1 VRCEHDG
8 VRSRA
13 AIGWLIG
20 VVAAG
25 VAVGVG
31 ELVAVAF
38 RPAAA
43 PVIAVGD
50 RLITLT
56 PSSVRRNAIESVGT
70 NDKPLL
76 LAGIYLLLAVFGAL
90 IGELAMRR
98 LAYGVAGV
106 VALGAFGSYCALTAD
121 GSRTSDV
128 VPTIVGSAVALAV
141 LVALV
146 LAASASLA
154 AESAADAQASRPP
167 GQPER
172 RRFLQGTVAAAGL
185 AAVAGFA
192 GRAAADAR
200 FSAAGDRAQA
210 ALPGP
215 EQQSA
220 SGVAG
225 TTVMTP
231 RGADLGKSGVPWATP
246 NGDFYRIDTALEVPQ
261 LSRGQWQLRVHG
273 MVKHPLT
280 LTYDQ
285 LTSRPLVDHWVTL
298 CCVSNTVGGNL
309 ISNALFRGALL
320 ADVLREA
327 GISPDADE
335 LLMTSVD
342 GMTIGAPAKVVMD
355 GRPAL
360 LAVGMNGQPLPIEHG
375 YPVRVVVPGLY
386 GYVSAC
392 KWVVDIEATRF
403 QDRRAF
409 WVDQGWDAEPPIQL
423 ASRIDRPRSGSSVTA
438 GTTVPIAGV
447 AWDQHVGVSRVE
459 VQIGDGPWQ
468 RARLASVPSTD
479 TWRQWVLPWRPAKPG
494 SYVLRVRAVDAKGHV
509 QTDAS
514 HGPFPYGATGY
525 HAVTV
530 RVDT

>member
-1 VRCEHDG
+1 M
-8 VRSRA
+8 RSRA

-56 PSSVRRNAIESVGT
+56 PPSVRRNAIESVGT

-98 LAYGVAGV
+98 PAYGVAGV
-106 VALGAFGSYCALTAD
+106 VALGGFGSYCALTAD

-154 AESAADAQASRPP
+154 AAGAQPGP
-167 GQPER
+167 DHQGQPER

-185 AAVAGFA
+185 AAVAGL
-192 GRAAADAR
+192 GGSAAADAR
-200 FSAAGDRAQA
+200 FSAVGDRAQA

-215 EQQSA
+215 EQPGA

-225 TTVMTP
+225 TAVTTP

-246 NGDFYRIDTALEVPQ
+246 SADFYRIDTALEVPQ
-261 LSRGQWQLRVHG
+261 LSRRQWQLRVHG
-273 MVKHPLT
+273 LVTHPVT

-285 LTSRPLVDHWVTL
+285 LTSRPLVDHWITL
-298 CCVSNTVGGNL
+298 CCVSNPVGGNL

-327 GISPDADE
+327 GMSADADE

-403 QDRRAF
+403 QDRQAF
-409 WVDQGWDAEPPIQL
+409 WVEQGWVAEPPIQL
-423 ASRIDRPRSGSSVTA
+423 ASRIDRPHSGNSVPA

-459 VQIGDGPWQ
+459 VQVGDGPWQ
-468 RARLASVPSTD
+468 RARLATVPSTD
-479 TWRQWVLPWRPAKPG
+479 TWRQWVLPWRPTKPG
-494 SYVLRVRAVDAKGHV
+494 SYVLRVRAVDARGRV
-509 QTDAS
+509 QTAAS
-514 HGPFPYGATGY
+514 HAPFPYGATGY

-530 RVDT
+530 RVDA